1 MINAVVTPEM
11 AKTLSGKPLYS
22 FCSVKLREDT
32 LPGALLN
39 DQLLEQQ
46 GIEAFSL
53 NQAEQYSLF
62 SFLNLSNS
70 SLFSHPFGVVELF
83 ARFSS
88 LLRIRVPQTG
98 PPTEN
103 RSAQNCGA
111 FQPGAIRLFFH
122 AGIHAD
128 FTRDPD
134 RCRRRDFIYLW
145 IFIP

>member
-53 NQAEQYSLF
+53 NQAEQYSFFLPKPEQQQ
-62 SFLNLSNS
+62 SF
-70 SLFSHPFGVVELF
+70 
-83 ARFSS
+83 FSS
-88 LLRIRVPQTG
+88 
-98 PPTEN
+98 
-103 RSAQNCGA
+103 
-111 FQPGAIRLFFH
+111 FW
-122 AGIHAD
+122 
-128 FTRDPD
+128 
-134 RCRRRDFIYLW
+134 RC
-145 IFIP
+145 